1 MRNALAQNDSFSDE
15 SRQQRML
22 VWLNYLQ
29 KEIIKNSIDMWPIF
43 IKFFCLRSKGELLN
57 NNIQGHCLQCEAYDS
72 NKHISTIVVSY
83 F

>member
-1 MRNALAQNDSFSDE
+1 MRNALVQNDSFSDE

-22 VWLNYLQ
+22 LWLNYLQ

-43 IKFFCLRSKGELLN
+43 IKFPCLWSEGDLLN
-57 NNIQGHCLQCEAYDS
+57 NNTQGHYLQCKAYDS
-72 NKHISTIVVSY
+72 NEHITTIVVSY